1 MIPVWISMLLVFSVL
16 LAHAEAPAPTN
27 EGLPLLY
34 HDDFEAGAGH
44 WEMTDSAA
52 WRVGEG
58 NGGKV
63 LELFEQN
70 LQPFDTSVREVIE
83 DMENLGYRP
92 FVLNDEERMVPF
104 TKESQTRY
112 CNVFFCPIRI

>member
-63 LELFEQN
+63 LELFEQSKYE
-70 LQPFDTSVREVIE
+70 PTVRSPKSIAKLKDVKASDFILEA
-83 DMENLGYRP
+83 DLR
-92 FVLNDEERMVPF
+92 
-104 TKESQTRY
+104 QTGREY
-112 CNVFFCPIRI
+112 GHRDL